1 LPLNLFSSR
10 KQKARE
16 LESLPDEQ
24 LAVHYRLKGDMDCLG
39 ILFERYTHLIFPVC
53 MKYLGNE
60 EEAEDMV
67 MLIFEKLVE
76 ELKQTDVRNFKGW
89 LYQVTRN
96 QCLMALRHRGT
107 IERSK
112 KEILRDLEC
121 ELMEIGPDVH
131 LLPGN
136 NGSDETGQLLA
147 AIDQLGDSQKR
158 CIELFYL
165 EEISYK
171 EVSMK
176 TGLSLNE
183 VKSHIQNG
191 KRNLRIILEK
201 ARK

>member
-1 LPLNLFSSR
+1 MNLFSNR

-16 LESLPDEQ
+16 LDSLPDEQ
-24 LAVHYRLKGDMDCLG
+24 LAVRYRLKGDMDCLG
-39 ILFERYTHLIFPVC
+39 ILFQRYTHLIFPVC
-53 MKYLGNE
+53 LKYLGNE

-67 MLIFEKLVE
+67 MLIFEKLLE
-76 ELKQTDVRNFKGW
+76 ELKHTEVHNFKGW

-107 IERSK
+107 IERNK
-112 KEILRDLEC
+112 KEILRDLEY
-121 ELMEIGPDVH
+121 ELMEIGPDMH
-131 LLPGN
+131 HLPGN
-136 NGSDETGQLLA
+136 NGSDETGRLLSA
-147 AIDQLGDSQKR
+147 MEQLGESQRK

-171 EVSMK
+171 EVSIM
-176 TGLSLNE
+176 TGLSMNE

-201 ARK
+201 DRK